1 MDMINMEQGVLDVG
15 MEVHKA
21 IVAAVADLDRLGY
34 QILGIKGDSE
44 KLEITCGPPRKEEG
58 GKRD

>member
-1 MDMINMEQGVLDVG
+1 MDMSNMEQGVLDVG

-34 QILGIKGDSE
+34 QVQRIKGDSG
-44 KLEITCGPPRKEEG
+44 KLEITCRPPRKKEG
-58 GKRD
+58 GKED